1 MKDNSGFVDKNLQ
14 LVKEFDRYVLEH
26 PEFAEKIPDN
36 ALVVMN
42 IEGHEEFNAWAKKT
56 AEGVAEADNQ
66 IVYVNIIDM
75 KPVRS
80 RITKLDLRM
89 AA

>member
-1 MKDNSGFVDKNLQ
+1 MKENSQFVERNLQ

-26 PEFAEKIPDN
+26 PDFAEKIPNN

-42 IEGHEEFNAWAKKT
+42 IEGDDEFNAWARKT
-56 AEGVAEADNQ
+56 AEGVAEVDNQ

>member
-1 MKDNSGFVDKNLQ
+1 MTEKTRFAKRNLE
-14 LVKEFDRYVLEH
+14 LVREFDRYIQEH
-26 PEFAEKIPDN
+26 PDFAEKIPDN

-42 IEGHEEFNAWAKKT
+42 IEGDEEFNHWAKNT
-56 AEGVAEADNQ
+56 AQGVAEADNQ
-66 IVYVNIIDM
+66 IVYVNIIDL